1 MQLTR
6 PIGYRRNG
14 KPIFGFAGGAY
25 DSLTTRTDV
34 SPLIPE
40 EVSKEMLGKA
50 TEDSSV
56 LQLFRPI
63 PVSGNSV
70 RFPILSALPIAYW
83 VVGDTGLKQTTEMS
97 WANRYMTIE
106 EIAVIMPVAD
116 NVMEDVAVDIWD
128 EAQPLLVE
136 AFARVLDSAVFFGVN
151 APASFP
157 TNVIAAAAAAGNYVD
172 FGASN
177 AAAGGFM
184 GDLDNLIGKIEEDG
198 YDTTAYLSPISTR
211 SKFRK
216 ARDTT
221 GRKLDDGRVG
231 GDLKSVDGVP
241 IMYPM
246 RGLWPV
252 SGGAGVNGV
261 ALIGGD
267 WNNFLVGVKSG
278 IEYKLI
284 TEGVITDEDG
294 NIVYN
299 LPQQDMQAIRLKFR
313 VGWQVSNTINN
324 DNPTEGTRY
333 PVGYIRTV
341 GA

>member
-1 MQLTR
+1 VPLTR

-14 KPIFGFAGGAY
+14 KPIFGFTGGAY

-34 SPLIPE
+34 SPLVPE

-50 TEDSSV
+50 TESSTV
-56 LQLFRPI
+56 LDLFRPI
-63 PVSGNSV
+63 PVSGNSI

-136 AFARVLDSAVFFGVN
+136 AFARVLDSAVFFGIN
-151 APASFP
+151 APTSFP
-157 TNVIAAAAAAGNYVD
+157 TNVIAAAAAAGNFVD
-172 FGASN
+172 FGAN
-177 AAAGGFM
+177 AVAAGGFM
-184 GDLDNLIGKIEEDG
+184 GDLDDLIGKIEEDG
-198 YDTTAYLSPISTR
+198 YDSTAYLSPIATR
-211 SKFRK
+211 GKFRK
-216 ARDTT
+216 ARQTT
-221 GRKLDDGRVG
+221 GEKLDPTRVAA
-231 GDLKSVDGVP
+231 DMKSVDGVE
-241 IMYPM
+241 IKYPM

-252 SGGAGVNGV
+252 SGGVGVNGV

-267 WNNFLVGVKSG
+267 WTNFLVGVKSG

-313 VGWQVSNTINN
+313 VGWQVSNQINN